1 MGLGI
6 VFECFPSC
14 EEYISRMPSHA
25 PNRIGEYQVLSE
37 LGRGGMGIVYK
48 VQDAR
53 NNRVAAL
60 KIVDPE
66 TLGRRETAMRF
77 KREFR
82 AMQRVKHPNVIRV
95 FEAGTHEGCPFFTME
110 LIEGKPILKW
120 LDGPT
125 PIIRLGGDAPPEGE
139 FTLEQRERLNAP
151 DRVQRLSEALVQ
163 AALALSAIHG
173 HRIVHRDLKPD
184 NIHVSNAGVLK
195 LMDFGIAKQMV
206 TTDHSSGNVVVG
218 TFKYLSPEQALGNP
232 IDGRAD
238 LYCLGI
244 IMYEL
249 LTGRHPF
256 YAESSVGYAYHH
268 ARTPPPDIRSFNPE
282 VRAGLR
288 NICEKLLKKEPSERY
303 ASAEAVVSAIQ
314 NTMETS
320 HPSSSVSFGSA
331 ASPTQGHTL
340 FAPALVERETQFAEF
355 ETLCDSTKHGRGT
368 LTVLEA
374 ASAYGKSRL
383 LREFAIRAR
392 NESLEAI
399 YARAHSDGDG
409 AYQPYI
415 EVLERLLEKISDDDS
430 KKLEWLDQEARVLVS
445 QLPRLARL
453 GKIQRAPQLPPAD
466 ENARFFAAYW
476 RVLQRFTDHTP
487 LVILLDD
494 FHVADEMSI
503 ELTRYLADAI
513 ADLGNMHDSGAHR
526 LHPMSL
532 VLSFNTDRKAPD
544 SAVEYLQLR
553 NDLIH
558 RFSISAL
565 SADSVRRILQTMI
578 GGGEVATGISDAL
591 HRETGG
597 IPGKVEDRIRAWAE
611 SGILQ
616 QHEGEWVLV
625 QAAADTQAPSSINQ
639 NRAQEESLQ
648 SSPAKMVG
656 IATASSGDLPQ
667 PTTGVSPIA
676 HQLKRLSAVALDVA
690 QRMAVAGEEVE
701 AELCARLAL
710 RKEEELLDALDE
722 LLKSD
727 LLQED
732 PSGESYRF
740 SSPDKRKELYQS
752 IPRARRQQ
760 LHAFVAKTHE
770 MISRACRQPVKAALL
785 YRHYLKAN
793 ALRPALEQL
802 LKAGLEA
809 VEANALRTAD
819 ERIEEA
825 QKLRMDAAATIHDE
839 VAFDRWDTEILLLRL
854 AVCSSRNQHR
864 ECVALVNEWLPKRG
878 SRFNS
883 LRAGEVLLR
892 LARSQRMLGDFANA
906 LRHAGDA
913 LQLTE
918 NGEAHS
924 LRCRVKNLC
933 GKIYEQRGQS
943 PESVRYFSEALELA
957 RNIGDA
963 AEEESARSALAYRS
977 LDLGRLTEAE
987 LAFRYLLSSA
997 EQRGGSLRV
1006 GRYTNALGRVQ
1017 HMRARYDEAADLYR
1031 RALELVK
1038 EMGHVRGAAVG
1049 LSHMAALYR
1058 DQQNFVDAHRYCA
1071 KATKW
1076 FRKIDDAPFI
1086 SRMAVLEAQIL
1097 LDEDKPDAAFEK
1109 LGSVIERLAPTGVA
1123 SHIAEAHAI
1132 RGWCLAKLGSFHE
1145 AEQDVQQALQKSD
1158 ASSSNVARL
1167 WSLCAACELAHLRGA
1182 VDDARHYADVARKR
1196 AQQSEDQRFEERIAR
1211 LEQTIA

>member
-1 MGLGI
+1 M
-6 VFECFPSC
+6 S
-14 EEYISRMPSHA
+14 SHA
-25 PNRIGEYQVLSE
+25 PNRIGEYQVLGE

-53 NNRVAAL
+53 NKRVAAL

-120 LDGPT
+120 LDGSP
-125 PIIRLGGDAPPEGE
+125 PIVRLRGDAPPEGE
-139 FTLEQRERLNAP
+139 LSAEQRERLNAP
-151 DRVQRLSEALVQ
+151 ERVQRLSEALVQ

-249 LTGRHPF
+249 LAGRHPF

-268 ARTPPPDIRSFNPE
+268 ARTPPPDIRIFNPE
-282 VRAGLR
+282 VRSGLR
-288 NICEKLLKKEPSERY
+288 EICERLLAKEPSDRY
-303 ASAEAVVSAIQ
+303 ASAEAVVAAIQ
-314 NTMETS
+314 ETMETS
-320 HPSSSVSFGSA
+320 HSSSSA
-331 ASPTQGHTL
+331 ALPADPPTQAHTL
-340 FAPALVERETQFAEF
+340 FAPALVDREEQIEEFDALCESTQQ
-355 ETLCDSTKHGRGT
+355 GRGR
-368 LTVLEA
+368 LALILAEA
-374 ASAYGKSRL
+374 GYGKSRL
-383 LREFAIRAR
+383 AREFAVRAR
-392 NESLEAI
+392 SNSLEAV
-399 YARAHSDGDG
+399 YARTHSDVDG
-409 AYQPYI
+409 AYQPYVELI
-415 EVLERLLEKISDDDS
+415 ERLLEKIADDDD
-430 KKLEWLDQEARVLVS
+430 KKLEWLDQEAKALVS
-445 QLPRLARL
+445 QLPRLSRL
-453 GKIQRAPQLPPAD
+453 GQIQRAPQLPPAD

-476 RVLQRFTDHTP
+476 RVLERFAERTP
-487 LVILLDD
+487 LVIFLDD
-494 FHVADEMSI
+494 FHLADEMSV
-503 ELTRYLADAI
+503 ELTRHIADSI
-513 ADLGNMHDSGAHR
+513 SDLGNLHDSGAHR
-526 LHPMSL
+526 LHPLSL
-532 VLSFNTDRKAPD
+532 VLSFNPEAKAPD
-544 SAVEYLQLR
+544 SATEYLRLR
-553 NDLIH
+553 QELFH
-558 RFSISAL
+558 RFTLPPL
-565 SADSVRRILQTMI
+565 SARSVRRVLQTMI

-591 HRETGG
+591 HQETGG
-597 IPGKVEDRIRAWAE
+597 IPGKVEERVRAWAE

-616 QHEGEWVLV
+616 QHDGEWVLV
-625 QAAADTQAPSSINQ
+625 QAASDSPPPGTDAHQSH
-639 NRAQEESLQ
+639 EESQQ
-648 SSPAKMVG
+648 SSPSKFVG

-667 PTTGVSPIA
+667 QDAGISPPPQ
-676 HQLKRLSAVALDVA
+676 QLQRLSDVALDVA
-690 QRMAVAGEEVE
+690 QRMAVAGEEVA

-710 RKEEELLDALDE
+710 RKEEELLDALNE
-722 LLKSD
+722 LLRAEI
-727 LLQED
+727 LQEEL
-732 PSGESYRF
+732 SGEVYRF
-740 SSPDKRKELYQS
+740 ASPAKRKALYQS
-752 IPRARRQQ
+752 IPGARQQQ

-770 MISRACRQPVKAALL
+770 MMSRAHHQPVKAALL

-819 ERIEEA
+819 ERISEA
-825 QKLRMDAAATIHDE
+825 QKLRADAASTIHDE

-864 ECVALVNEWLPKRG
+864 ECVALVEEWLPKRG

-892 LARSQRMLGDFANA
+892 LAHSQRMLGDFPSA
-906 LRHAGDA
+906 LRHAGEA

-933 GKIYEQRGQS
+933 GKIYEQRGQN
-943 PESVRYFSEALELA
+943 PESLRYFSEALELA

-963 AEEESARSALAYRS
+963 AEEENARSALAYRS

-997 EQRGGSLRV
+997 EKRGGALRV

-1017 HMRARYDEAADLYR
+1017 HMRGRYREAAELYR
-1031 RALELVK
+1031 RALEQVK

-1049 LSHMAALYR
+1049 LSHMAALHR
-1058 DQQNFVDAHRYCA
+1058 DQRNFGDAHRYCA
-1071 KATKW
+1071 KATRW

-1086 SRMAVLEAQIL
+1086 SRMAILEAQIL
-1097 LDEDKPDAAFEK
+1097 LDEDKPDAAFDK
-1109 LGSVIERLAPTGVA
+1109 LGSVIDKLTPTGVT
-1123 SHIAEAHAI
+1123 SHIAEGHAI
-1132 RGWCLAKLGSFHE
+1132 RGWCFARLGSFME
-1145 AEQDVQQALQKSD
+1145 AEHDIRQALQKSS
-1158 ASSSNVARL
+1158 ASNSNLARL
-1167 WSLCAACELAHLRGA
+1167 WALYAACELERLRGA
-1182 VDDARHYADVARKR
+1182 KDKARAYAAAAKKR
-1196 AQQSEDQRFEERIAR
+1196 AVESEDVRFEERICR
-1211 LEQTIA
+1211 LEETIAVPTVS